1 MKTVNIVYYC
11 AMVLA
16 LAGCGGAKMAES
28 TPGAD
33 PRAAVSEATEL
44 YQQAEQTQA
53 DLLSFK
59 EYSRGSENLEKAR
72 KGLSGDYERQYILEK
87 ATLAKTHLQ
96 LALDQAWARKSNAER
111 LLEVR
116 RAALGAGLRNSPAL
130 VAALAKVDDDLRNET
145 DDFAR
150 ALAPRDFSEFQKKY
164 FSLEV
169 KAVQFRELDDVSQ
182 AIRKADNDD
191 ADKLAPNSLRTAMLD
206 LNEAENLIAQSP
218 RDPSVHGP
226 SVDKAIASSVLL
238 TDVMAVI
245 LNARGT
251 PENIALKIVYQ
262 NRELEKLSTN
272 VGNLEQNLKATTS
285 SLSQTEGTLKKQQEA
300 MEKQQEVL
308 EATKSNLMETE
319 TALVMQN
326 EQLEKTSTQVR
337 FQKAMD
343 EAVRQFSED
352 EASVYQQGSKLIF
365 RLKQINFASGNAT
378 IPEASKP
385 LLVKINSIIK
395 SVGAEL
401 VAVEGHTDSVGA
413 TDLNADL
420 STRRAISVANYLAS
434 LAGGY
439 KIGYIGYGESR
450 PIASN
455 ETREGRAINR
465 RVDLVVTA
473 KKSVP

>member
-1 MKTVNIVYYC
+1 MKTVNIAFCC
-11 AMVLA
+11 AVA
-16 LAGCGGAKMAES
+16 LMLVGCAGTKMDDPA
-28 TPGAD
+28 PGAD
-33 PRAAVSEATEL
+33 PQVAVSEANKL
-44 YQQAEQTQA
+44 HQQAEQVQA
-53 DLLSFK
+53 DLLSFN
-59 EYSRGSENLEKAR
+59 EYSRGSENLEKAS
-72 KGLSGDYERQYILEK
+72 KGLAGGYEKGYILEK
-87 ATLAKTHLQ
+87 AALAKSSLQ

-111 LLEVR
+111 LLQAR

-130 VAALAKVDDDLRNET
+130 VAALAKVDDDLRDDTN
-145 DDFAR
+145 DFAR
-150 ALAPRDFSEFQKKY
+150 ALAPADFSEFQKKY

-169 KAVQFRELDDVSQ
+169 KAVQFRELEDVRQ
-182 AIRKADNDD
+182 AIRKAANDD
-191 ADKLAPNSLRTAMLD
+191 ADELAPESLRTAMLD
-206 LNEAENLIAQSP
+206 LNEAENLVAQSP
-218 RDPSVHGP
+218 RDPSVHGG
-226 SVDKAIASSVLL
+226 SVEKAIASSVLL

-285 SLSQTEGTLKKQQEA
+285 SLSLKESELNEQKEA
-300 MEKQQEVL
+300 LEKQKQDL
-308 EATKSNLMETE
+308 EATRSNLMETE

-326 EQLEKTSTQVR
+326 EQLERTSTQVR

-365 RLKQINFASGNAT
+365 RLKRINFASGNAT
-378 IPEASKP
+378 IPESSKP
-385 LLVKINSIIK
+385 LLVKVNDIIK

-420 STRRAISVANYLAS
+420 STKRAISVANYLAS

-439 KIGYIGYGESR
+439 KIGYIGYGESK

-455 ETREGRAINR
+455 ETKEGRAINR

-473 KKSVP
+473 KK